1 MIIVGA
7 KGFAKEV
14 LTVIFQVKEI
24 KDKIYFY
31 DDVSVDLGKKLFNQF
46 QILKSN
52 SDVKNVFQE
61 NTDFVLGLGS
71 PKLRKM
77 MTQKFENLGGK
88 LCQVISPNATI
99 GQFGVTIKGGVN
111 IMTGTVIT
119 SDVYIGKGVLLNLNC
134 TVGHD
139 SRLGDFVECS
149 PGVHISG
156 GVVIGENTSVGTG
169 AVILPKVRIGANCI
183 IGAGSVVK
191 EDIPDNCLVVGVP
204 GKIKRVFNDH

>member
-14 LTVIFQVKEI
+14 LTVIYQNSTIEN
-24 KDKIYFY
+24 DIYFF
-31 DDVSVDLGKKLFNQF
+31 DNVSNDIADSLFNQF
-46 QILKSN
+46 KVLKSF
-52 SDVKNVFQE
+52 SEVEHVFQKD
-61 NTDFVLGLGS
+61 TSFTLGLGAPKQRRNLTEKFEAAGGELYSVVS
-71 PKLRKM
+71 PK
-77 MTQKFENLGGK
+77 
-88 LCQVISPNATI
+88 ATI
-99 GQFGVTIKGGVN
+99 GAFGVEIGKGVS

-119 SDVYIGKGVLLNLNC
+119 SDVKIGRGALINLNC
-134 TVGHD
+134 TIGHD
-139 SRLGDFVECS
+139 SIINDFVECS

-156 GVVIGENTSVGTG
+156 GVVIGENTSIGTG
-169 AVILPKVRIGANCI
+169 AVILPKVKIGANCI